1 MGRVNCTGLQKLDD
15 AAAEQLRWGQGSRIL
30 RRRLPTDLV
39 SASPAGCCAQRCYTE
54 PRGRTG
60 GGNED
65 WIWMLDKLRSGEWR
79 AHGGMARKRT
89 GARREPKIFTIGS
102 LSSRRKYSS
111 GWLRFWN
118 YGVIRHWDR
127 PLLEPYFSFTSKTK
141 IFGMYFGYS

>member
-79 AHGGMARKRT
+79 AHGAKYDWRVAGL
-89 GARREPKIFTIGS
+89 GACPRVANIALDG
-102 LSSRRKYSS
+102 
-111 GWLRFWN
+111 
-118 YGVIRHWDR
+118 
-127 PLLEPYFSFTSKTK
+127 
-141 IFGMYFGYS
+141 FGFGTAE